1 MSRPRETSAKSVETG
16 VGYDTLNAAL
26 AAVVSGQTIQLLDN
40 INYEAGIVIEDKSV
54 TFNLN
59 GYDLNVVNNAEGDNV
74 EATSGLYVTGN
85 AAVALKGEGKFN
97 VTGSQYGVFAA
108 ISDAGSPAVTVTNA
122 TATGTYGCGACANGK
137 DATITVLG
145 DATATGIGGIGA
157 TGNSKGLV
165 TVEGNVTA
173 RADNL
178 DESEYEYDCA
188 AVDAWDDGEVIVKG
202 NVTATGSES
211 IGVLAAGSS
220 VTVFGNVTGV
230 FGGAYA
236 SVSASIHIRGD
247 VSSTDES
254 GFGVKAVD
262 DCDIEVN
269 GNVVSDGTGVVIDR
283 DPRYDGPS
291 RVTIDG
297 AITAL
302 FYIQIRSGT
311 VAADKY
317 YTIEDGYRIYT
328 NDSGAGTVYVL
339 DVAPPEFAGGEGSE
353 ETPFL
358 IATPKQLSNVRS
370 YLGTEHADKH
380 FKLTANLDLNVAPYN
395 GDVGWE
401 PIGDYDSPFTGT
413 FDGDEHTVSNLRI
426 NRGDTSNVGLFGAAK
441 GATFR
446 NLTLEGVAILAQ
458 SSVGGLA
465 GVVTERG
472 TPTAP
477 TKIEDVHLISGSVSG
492 TSYVGGLV
500 GTLGGSEIRRSSADC
515 SVSGVD
521 QCMGGLVGLV
531 NASAAA
537 PATISECHAAG
548 NVTASGIGAG
558 DSVGGLAGNV
568 FRSCTITQSSA
579 SGKVTGKARV
589 GGLMGT
595 NAGEVSRCFA
605 TGDVE
610 GIGAAV
616 DTGSVGGL
624 VGHNSGGQISRCY
637 AVGAVNSTNKA
648 AGGLV
653 GTNTYDGAIGDCY
666 AMGAVQGVSQ
676 VGGLVGSNWGT
687 ITCTYA
693 TGLVTGESLRGG
705 LIGEGTEKCTN
716 SYWDT
721 DTSGCSSSVGGLGVV
736 GKTTDQM
743 KTQATY
749 AGWDFTEVWD
759 IDASQNSG
767 YPFLMTVTPVGPGT
781 PDSGAVALDKAALT
795 WSVIARENTGQDSIT
810 GDLVNPLP
818 TSGANG
824 TTISWSVSSGSFIN
838 TTTGAVTRP
847 AFTDG
852 NQTVTL
858 TATIGKGEASDTVA
872 FRLTVVAADPTPDEA
887 IAFVLGDLD
896 WDAIKGSNSA
906 ESQVTSGLNLVDS
919 GAYGTTIGWS
929 AEPEGL
935 VDTATGTVTRPAA
948 GEPNEEV
955 VLTATVSK
963 DGGEPKTTEFRLTIL
978 ALPTPPPSGGYIPAY
993 LITVKAGP
1001 GGTITPMTTTV
1012 LMGASATFTVTPDNG
1027 YEVLDVLVDGESMGA
1042 VITYTFNEVTRQHS
1056 ISATFGRVFPFE
1068 DVTGTDWFYNSVRY
1082 VFESDLMTGTAE
1094 DEFNPLLATNRAMI
1108 VTILH
1113 RLEKTPE
1120 APLGAFTD
1128 VLDGTWYTDAVA
1140 WAAANGIAEGFGEG
1154 LFGPELS
1161 VTREQIACFF
1171 YRYSQ
1176 YAGRDVS
1183 ERAPLTGFVDG
1194 DMTSEWAKE
1203 AMEWA
1208 VGSGLIRG
1216 KDGNVLDPTGPA
1228 TRAEL
1233 ATMLERFIEGN

>member
-1 MSRPRETSAKSVETG
+1 M
-16 VGYDTLNAAL
+16 
-26 AAVVSGQTIQLLDN
+26 
-40 INYEAGIVIEDKSV
+40 
-54 TFNLN
+54 
-59 GYDLNVVNNAEGDNV
+59 
-74 EATSGLYVTGN
+74 
-85 AAVALKGEGKFN
+85 
-97 VTGSQYGVFAA
+97 
-108 ISDAGSPAVTVTNA
+108 
-122 TATGTYGCGACANGK
+122 
-137 DATITVLG
+137 
-145 DATATGIGGIGA
+145 
-157 TGNSKGLV
+157 
-165 TVEGNVTA
+165 
-173 RADNL
+173 
-178 DESEYEYDCA
+178 
-188 AVDAWDDGEVIVKG
+188 
-202 NVTATGSES
+202 
-211 IGVLAAGSS
+211 
-220 VTVFGNVTGV
+220 
-230 FGGAYA
+230 
-236 SVSASIHIRGD
+236 
-247 VSSTDES
+247 
-254 GFGVKAVD
+254 
-262 DCDIEVN
+262 
-269 GNVVSDGTGVVIDR
+269 
-283 DPRYDGPS
+283 
-291 RVTIDG
+291 
-297 AITAL
+297 
-302 FYIQIRSGT
+302 
-311 VAADKY
+311 
-317 YTIEDGYRIYT
+317 
-328 NDSGAGTVYVL
+328 
-339 DVAPPEFAGGEGSE
+339 
-353 ETPFL
+353 
-358 IATPKQLSNVRS
+358 
-370 YLGTEHADKH
+370 
-380 FKLTANLDLNVAPYN
+380 
-395 GDVGWE
+395 
-401 PIGDYDSPFTGT
+401 
-413 FDGDEHTVSNLRI
+413 
-426 NRGDTSNVGLFGAAK
+426 GLFGAAK

-472 TPTAP
+472 TPIAP

-492 TSYVGGLV
+492 TSSVGGLV
-500 GTLGGSEIRRSSADC
+500 GTLGGSEIRRSSANC
-515 SVSGVD
+515 TVTGVD

-568 FRSCTITQSSA
+568 PGSCTITQSSA

-624 VGHNSGGQISRCY
+624 VGHNFGGQISRCY

-666 AMGAVQGVSQ
+666 AMGAVQGVSR

-721 DTSGCSSSVGGLGVV
+721 DTSGCSSSVGGPGVV
-736 GKTTDQM
+736 GKTTAEM
-743 KTQATY
+743 KQQDTY
-749 AGWDFTEVWD
+749 AGWDFAETWA

-767 YPFLMTVTPVGPGT
+767 YSFLITVTPVGPGT

-795 WSVIARENTGQDSIT
+795 WSVIKGENDEQDNIT

-824 TTISWSVSSGSFIN
+824 TTTSWSAEPAGLID

-847 AFTDG
+847 AFADG

-858 TATIGKGEASDTVA
+858 TATISKGGASDTVA
-872 FRLTVVAADPTPDEA
+872 FTLTVVAADPTPDEA
-887 IAFVLGDLD
+887 IAFVLSNLD

-906 ESQVTSGLNLVDS
+906 ETQVRGGLSLVDS

-935 VDTATGTVTRPAA
+935 VDTATGAVTRPAV
-948 GEPNEEV
+948 GEPDKEV

-963 DGGEPKTTEFRLTIL
+963 EGGKSSTKAFNLTII

-1001 GGTITPMTTTV
+1001 GGTITPKTTTI
-1012 LMGASATFTVTPDNG
+1012 LMGASATFNVIPDDG
-1027 YEVLDVLVDGESMGA
+1027 YEVLDVMVDGESVGA
-1042 VITYTFNEVTRQHS
+1042 VTTYTFDEVTIQHS
-1056 ISATFGRVFPFE
+1056 IAATFGRVFPFE
-1068 DVTGTDWFYNSVRY
+1068 DVTETDWFHSSVRY
-1082 VFESDLMTGTAE
+1082 VFESNLMTGTAE

-1113 RLEKTPE
+1113 RLEKTPN
-1120 APLGAFTD
+1120 APASSFAD

-1176 YAGRDVS
+1176 YSGRDVS

-1194 DMTSEWAKE
+1194 DMTSEWAIE
-1203 AMEWA
+1203 AMQWA
-1208 VGSGLIRG
+1208 VGSGLICG

-1233 ATMLERFIEGN
+1233 ATMLERFIEGSEE